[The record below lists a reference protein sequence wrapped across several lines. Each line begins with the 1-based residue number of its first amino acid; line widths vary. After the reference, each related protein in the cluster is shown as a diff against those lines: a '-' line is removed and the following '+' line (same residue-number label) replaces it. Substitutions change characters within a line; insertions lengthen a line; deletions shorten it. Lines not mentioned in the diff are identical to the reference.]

1 MIEFYISVN
10 LKSKCHFLSLDF
22 LFKIILKFQQFF
34 FLFCVKDKN
43 QCFSYIH
50 TENTHNGFCIHEIFS
65 LLQIHIIIAS
75 ECNFIEILC
84 VTHRLKN
91 TSFLPFFTY
100 PFNKKSI
107 VLSKHNLY
115 TLTFLH
121 KHVFFELAYVL
132 CVSCTLK
139 INLDEITLTEE
150 HSCLLAPHVSGIHR
164 ESHS

>member
-1 MIEFYISVN
+1 MIKFYISVN

-65 LLQIHIIIAS
+65 LLQIHIISAS

-84 VTHRLKN
+84 ATHCLKKHI
-91 TSFLPFFTY
+91 FFT
-100 PFNKKSI
+100 I
-107 VLSKHNLY
+107 LY
-115 TLTFLH
+115 LPLQ
-121 KHVFFELAYVL
+121 
-132 CVSCTLK
+132 
-139 INLDEITLTEE
+139 
-150 HSCLLAPHVSGIHR
+150 
-164 ESHS
+164 